1 MIIFSLFGRLGPFPQ
16 VFGQVKEYLMIELH
30 KIIRFSHVV
39 ASPIVFI
46 LFNERSRQGGVFK
59 VMKNDEFLVLLAI
72 WVIFPKFLGKSRSGL
87 C

>member
-1 MIIFSLFGRLGPFPQ
+1 
-16 VFGQVKEYLMIELH
+16 MIELH

-39 ASPIVFI
+39 ACQIVFI
-46 LFNERSRQGGVFK
+46 LFYERNRQGGVFK

-72 WVIFPKFLGKSRSGL
+72 WVIFPKFLDKSRSGL

>member
-39 ASPIVFI
+39 ACPIVFI
-46 LFNERSRQGGVFK
+46 LFYERSRQGRVFK